1 MEKRMIE
8 DISILK
14 TDHALM
20 KQKQDQND
28 KIIEK
33 LGNNLEQLSN
43 NVVQFEGKVTKGFYI
58 ACGIILMATGSLGD
72 VAKIVGKFIG
82 G

>member
-1 MEKRMIE
+1 
-8 DISILK
+8 
-14 TDHALM
+14 M

-33 LGNNLEQLSN
+33 LGNNLEQLSHS
-43 NVVQFEGKVTKGFYI
+43 VAQFEGKVTKGFYI
-58 ACGIILMATGSLGD
+58 ACGIILTATGSLGD
-72 VAKIVGKFIG
+72 VMKIVGKFIG